1 MTQGPVTQG
10 PGTEIAEG
18 LVSDAVYFDGVTSAR
33 HDVTIELNDRAV
45 VIFDRAG
52 DLIDQWPYPRL
63 KHLSAPAHIFRV
75 GLRKSDRLARLEI
88 ADHDMAH
95 AIDLACPDI
104 DRTGAS
110 ARRDRR
116 HAIVL
121 SFLAAASLFA
131 VAVYGLPAMVDRLAP
146 LVPQGIEQR
155 LGNAADVQ
163 VRAMLDKG
171 NGDRP
176 FECGDAAVEKAGH
189 AAFEKLMAR
198 LQTAASLRLPL
209 QAAVIRREEA
219 NAIALPGGHIY
230 VFKGLIDQAETVDE
244 VAGVIAHEL
253 GHVANRDGTR
263 AIVQATGLSLIFGI
277 LLGDFVGGGAVVLA
291 SESLLKSAYSRS
303 AERRADDYAVRTIQ
317 AAGGDPRA
325 LGRFL
330 ARIAGKVRA
339 GSIFLDHPATPDRVA
354 RIDAIAAPQSAG
366 ATLLDAGEWRALKRI
381 CAGYR

>member
-1 MTQGPVTQG
+1 M
-10 PGTEIAEG
+10 
-18 LVSDAVYFDGVTSAR
+18 
-33 HDVTIELNDRAV
+33 
-45 VIFDRAG
+45 
-52 DLIDQWPYPRL
+52 
-63 KHLSAPAHIFRV
+63 
-75 GLRKSDRLARLEI
+75 
-88 ADHDMAH
+88 
-95 AIDLACPDI
+95 
-104 DRTGAS
+104 
-110 ARRDRR
+110 
-116 HAIVL
+116 L

-131 VAVYGLPAMVDRLAP
+131 VAVYGLPAIVDRLAP
-146 LVPQGIEQR
+146 LVPQGIERR

-171 NGDRP
+171 PMATARSNAETP
-176 FECGDAAVEKAGH
+176 PVEKAGH

-303 AERRADDYAVRTIQ
+303 AERRADDYAVRHHPGRRRRSARARPVPGPNCRQ
-317 AAGGDPRA
+317 SPRRVDISRPS
-325 LGRFL
+325 G
-330 ARIAGKVRA
+330 
-339 GSIFLDHPATPDRVA
+339 HPRSRGPDRCH
-354 RIDAIAAPQSAG
+354 RRAAKW
-366 ATLLDAGEWRALKRI
+366 WRNA
-381 CAGYR
+381 A